1 MQAFRFFVVGILAL
15 KLSGCAQRLE
25 EVDERV
31 SSLQKRVAQV
41 ETKSSSTGTSDR
53 ELLDGQKMADIRS
66 QIAALRNDV
75 TVLRGKM
82 EALEFENKNLNQR
95 LDQVGLELERRPRE
109 AVSKTEE
116 AKPAAKVEEPSK
128 GPTEDEEYDLALRAH
143 QDGEFDKSEKLFE
156 TFVKRHPRS
165 NLAASALFWMGEG
178 FMAKKAYKKAI
189 VKFQDLIEKH
199 PKSDK
204 RCEAMNRQITA
215 LKELKMDKEATA
227 FVQLRA
233 SECQK

>member
-1 MQAFRFFVVGILAL
+1 MRVFYFLSISVLSL
-15 KLSGCAQRLE
+15 KLMGCAQRLE

-31 SSLQKRVAQV
+31 NSLQKRVAMV
-41 ETKSSSTGTSDR
+41 ETKSTPSAGADR
-53 ELLDGQKMADIRS
+53 ELLDGQRMADVRS

-82 EALEFENKNLNQR
+82 EAIEFENKNINQR
-95 LDQVGLELERRPRE
+95 MDSIALELEKRPE
-109 AVSKTEE
+109 DSSKSEE
-116 AKPAAKVEEPSK
+116 PKAAAKAEAPRAL
-128 GPTEDEEYDLALRAH
+128 TEDEEYDAALKAH
-143 QDGEFDKSEKLFE
+143 QEGEFDKAEKMFE
-156 TFVKRHPRS
+156 AFVKKHPKS
-165 NLAASALFWMGEG
+165 TFAASSLFWMGEG

-204 RCEAMNRQITA
+204 RCDAMNRQISA
-215 LKELKMDKEATA
+215 LKELKMDKEANA

-233 SECQK
+233 SECPK